1 MKNKINLSFIN
12 PSDLGLPARTKLAV
26 DDRRTHYIIKNIK
39 SRIIMKDGKKIV
51 EIAKKIKTEINTN
64 VFLATT
70 APICSKTKGYLKENK
85 IVTIYNYIVS

>member
-1 MKNKINLSFIN
+1 MKEKLKLTPIKASGFGLSR
-12 PSDLGLPARTKLAV
+12 RTKIAI
-26 DDRRTHYIIKNIK
+26 DEKRDHYIIKNIK

-64 VFLATT
+64 VFLATR